1 MEIIPVD
8 LKEFKKIELSHFTD
22 AKSVSYLRD
31 DINHLLYLDSPALEV
46 FRDFKEHDALVVKAD
61 VNLKDVKTKLIDN
74 HKDFILVTDGEDK
87 VIGSIALHYIESQ
100 RLQERA
106 RNSGVKPADLTAN
119 DIMLPIAMANVV
131 SYSIIE
137 NSKIGHILNTLI
149 NSEYHHIIVYD
160 EDKNDKKYIR
170 GYFSLPYI
178 RRKLSL
184 DVYHVYQKEGISN
197 LNKGI

>member
-1 MEIIPVD
+1 MD
-8 LKEFKKIELSHFTD
+8 LKDFKKIELSHFTG
-22 AKSVSYLRD
+22 AKSVRYLRD
-31 DINHLLYLDSPALEV
+31 DVNHLLYLDSPALEV
-46 FRDFKEHDALVVKAD
+46 FRDFKEHNALAVKAD
-61 VNLKDVKTKLIDN
+61 ENLKDVKTKLIDN
-74 HKDFILVTDGEDK
+74 HKDFALVTNGEDK
-87 VIGSIALHYIESQ
+87 VIGNIALHYIESQ

-106 RNSGVKPADLTAN
+106 RSTGVKPADLTAN

-137 NSKIGHILNTLI
+137 NSKIGHVLNTLI
-149 NSEYHHIIVYD
+149 NSDYHHIIVYD
-160 EDKNDKKYIR
+160 EDKNSEKYIR

-184 DVYHVYQKEGISN
+184 DIYHVYQKEGISN